1 MSEPSN
7 NDTITK
13 SGEKLYLDS
22 LTADVYFVLG
32 SDDGLCKRI
41 PAHKNLL
48 AAASDVF
55 KAMFYGPMKE
65 EGDVD
70 IEDVSAAAFEEFLQ
84 FFYVTSVKLTEEHV
98 ADVMSL
104 GDKYDV
110 TKCVDLGFQF
120 IKEIIQDQN
129 ICMALGLAFRYDN
142 EDLRAFC
149 EKYIMMQS
157 QAVFKATDF
166 LKCSQPVLKHILK
179 MNTFSCS
186 ETVVFE
192 ACMSWAKFQSGP

>member
-55 KAMFYGPMKE
+55 KAMFYGRR
-65 EGDVD
+65 G
-70 IEDVSAAAFEEFLQ
+70 
-84 FFYVTSVKLTEEHV
+84 
-98 ADVMSL
+98 
-104 GDKYDV
+104 
-110 TKCVDLGFQF
+110 C
-120 IKEIIQDQN
+120 
-129 ICMALGLAFRYDN
+129 
-142 EDLRAFC
+142 
-149 EKYIMMQS
+149 
-157 QAVFKATDF
+157 
-166 LKCSQPVLKHILK
+166 
-179 MNTFSCS
+179 
-186 ETVVFE
+186 
-192 ACMSWAKFQSGP
+192 